1 MKKFQTSI
9 IYFSLM
15 IFIGGFLIMNSGCS
29 ENKNDPVVESWSLK
43 MAKSVMSRSDSL
55 IWYKDLPKPKWA
67 YDLAFL
73 GQAVDKLGDQ
83 DTIFGNYARD
93 YIDHFVNEDGSISGY
108 KYFDYNLDNINP
120 GKHLLTLYKRTGEV
134 KYKIAI
140 DKLMSQI
147 QEQPV
152 TSTGGFWH
160 KKRYPYQ
167 MWLDGIYMASPFI
180 VQYAAEFNKPEL
192 SEIATKQVKLIY
204 AKTYDSTTGLL
215 YHAWD
220 ESKQQRW
227 CNKETGQSKHF
238 WSRAMGWYLMAIVDI
253 LDYLPENHV
262 DREELIKILSD
273 SCAALEKVE
282 DAETGLW
289 YQVLDKGGEKGNYLE
304 TSGSA
309 MFIYVMAKAAKK
321 GYLAESY
328 KKIAEEKFESLV
340 SEMVT
345 IDADGLVNL
354 TNICGGCGL
363 GGNPY
368 REGDYNYYI
377 TEKRIDNDPKGAA
390 PFILA
395 AIELNK

>member
-1 MKKFQTSI
+1 
-9 IYFSLM
+9 M
-15 IFIGGFLIMNSGCS
+15 ILIGGFLIMDSGCS
-29 ENKNDPVVESWSLK
+29 ESKNDPVVESWSLK

-120 GKHLLTLYKRTGEV
+120 GKHLLTLYKRTGED

-192 SEIATKQVKLIY
+192 FEIATKQVKLIY
-204 AKTYDSTTGLL
+204 AKTYDPATGLL

-253 LDYLPENHV
+253 LDYLPDNHV
-262 DREELIKILSD
+262 DREELIKILTD
-273 SCAALEKVE
+273 TCAALEKVE

-289 YQVLDKGGEKGNYLE
+289 YQVLNKGGEKGNYLE
-304 TSGSA
+304 TSGSS

-345 IDADGLVNL
+345 IDANGLVNL